1 MNTAATAATA
11 ATTAAPAAAKAAT
24 RSKLQAIP
32 GAETQVERTVIAIW
46 PSIASTG
53 IGRMI
58 GSLIQSAPEI
68 RLPVLNVNLA
78 LAPTLLLG
86 PIAAAVYLW
95 VKVIGQRYTVTNRR
109 VLIQGSLTRKL
120 NEQVSLEQIAEVA
133 VAPYRDGQEFYH
145 SADVVLL
152 DQAGKELMRLEAV
165 MRPGVFRQNILET
178 RDARVKVQ
186 DALDTIQARHDG

>member
-11 ATTAAPAAAKAAT
+11 ATTAAKGAT

-46 PSIASTG
+46 PSIASTR

-86 PIAAAVYLW
+86 PVAAAVYLLE
-95 VKVIGQRYTVTNRR
+95 KVTGQRYTVTNRR
-109 VLIQGSLTRKL
+109 VLIQGSLSRKL
-120 NEQVSLEQIAEVA
+120 NEQVALEQIAEVA

>member
-1 MNTAATAATA
+1 MNTAATAAPTA
-11 ATTAAPAAAKAAT
+11 AKTAA

-32 GAETQVERTVIAIW
+32 GAETQVERTVVAVW

-86 PIAAAVYLW
+86 PVAAAVYLLA
-95 VKVIGQRYTVTNRR
+95 KVTGQRYTVTSRR
-109 VLIQGSLTRKL
+109 VLIQGSLSRKL

-186 DALDTIQARHDG
+186 DALDTIRERHDG

>member
-1 MNTAATAATA
+1 MNTAAP
-11 ATTAAPAAAKAAT
+11 TAAPTAAKTAA

-32 GAETQVERTVIAIW
+32 GAETQVERTVVAVW

-86 PIAAAVYLW
+86 PVAAAVYLLA
-95 VKVIGQRYTVTNRR
+95 KVIGQRYTVTSRR
-109 VLIQGSLTRKL
+109 VLIQGSLSRKL

-186 DALDTIQARHDG
+186 DALDTIRERHDG

>member
-1 MNTAATAATA
+1 MNTAAPTAAKTA
-11 ATTAAPAAAKAAT
+11 AKTAA

-32 GAETQVERTVIAIW
+32 GAETQVERTVVAVW

-86 PIAAAVYLW
+86 PVAAAVYLLA
-95 VKVIGQRYTVTNRR
+95 KVIGQRYTVTSRR
-109 VLIQGSLTRKL
+109 VLIQGSLSRKL
-120 NEQVSLEQIAEVA
+120 NEQVSLEQIDEVA

-145 SADVVLL
+145 AADVVLL

>member
-1 MNTAATAATA
+1 MNTAATTA

-32 GAETQVERTVIAIW
+32 GAETQVERTVIAVW

-53 IGRMI
+53 VGRMI

>member
-1 MNTAATAATA
+1 MNTAAP
-11 ATTAAPAAAKAAT
+11 TAAPTAAKTAA

-32 GAETQVERTVIAIW
+32 GAETQVERTVIAVW

-86 PIAAAVYLW
+86 PVAAAVYLLA
-95 VKVIGQRYTVTNRR
+95 KVIGQRYTVTSRR
-109 VLIQGSLTRKL
+109 VLIQGSLSRKL

-186 DALDTIQARHDG
+186 DALDTIRERHDG

>member
-1 MNTAATAATA
+1 MNTAAP
-11 ATTAAPAAAKAAT
+11 TAAPTAAKTAA

-32 GAETQVERTVIAIW
+32 GAETQVERTVVAVW

-86 PIAAAVYLW
+86 PVAAAVYLLA
-95 VKVIGQRYTVTNRR
+95 KVTGQRYTVTSRR
-109 VLIQGSLTRKL
+109 VLIQGSLSRKL

-186 DALDTIQARHDG
+186 DALDTIRERHDG

>member
-1 MNTAATAATA
+1 MNTAAP
-11 ATTAAPAAAKAAT
+11 TAAPTAAKTAA

-32 GAETQVERTVIAIW
+32 GAETQVERTVVAVW

-95 VKVIGQRYTVTNRR
+95 VKVIGQRYTVTSRR
-109 VLIQGSLTRKL
+109 VLIQGSLNQKL
-120 NEQVSLEQIAEVA
+120 NEQVPLEQIAEVA

-186 DALDTIQARHDG
+186 DALDTIRERHDG

>member
-11 ATTAAPAAAKAAT
+11 ATRA
-24 RSKLQAIP
+24 KLQAIP
-32 GAETQVERTVIAIW
+32 GAETQVERTVIAVW
-46 PSIASTG
+46 PSIASTR

-86 PIAAAVYLW
+86 PVAAAVYLLE
-95 VKVIGQRYTVTNRR
+95 KVTGQRYTVTNRR
-109 VLIQGSLTRKL
+109 VLIQGSMSGKL
-120 NEQVSLEQIAEVA
+120 NEQVPLEQIAEVA

-186 DALDTIQARHDG
+186 DALDTIRTRHDG

>member
-11 ATTAAPAAAKAAT
+11 ATTAAKAAT

-32 GAETQVERTVIAIW
+32 GVETQVERTVIAVW

-86 PIAAAVYLW
+86 PIAAAVYLLE
-95 VKVIGQRYTVTNRR
+95 KVIGQRYTVTNRR